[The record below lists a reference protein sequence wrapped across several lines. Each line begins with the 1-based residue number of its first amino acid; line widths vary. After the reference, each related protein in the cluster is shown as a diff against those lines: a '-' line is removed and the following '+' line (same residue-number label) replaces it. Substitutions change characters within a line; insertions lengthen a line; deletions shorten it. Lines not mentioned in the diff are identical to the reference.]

1 MKNDTSL
8 IKIHDHIT
16 KIYRLFYRKS
26 AAPQMQ
32 MRYMGMNCDVCC
44 ELPSYFADIHFR
56 SRYTVI
62 ALTRRIMNESESE
75 SECLRNKKAARNI
88 RHNFDTIGYFLA
100 IVFCPCNAFAF
111 GGRLIFDK
119 KVDISSLC
127 DHGF

>member
-1 MKNDTSL
+1 MY
-8 IKIHDHIT
+8 
-16 KIYRLFYRKS
+16 IYMY
-26 AAPQMQ
+26 
-32 MRYMGMNCDVCC
+32 YNH
-44 ELPSYFADIHFR
+44 YHYR

-100 IVFCPCNAFAF
+100 IVSCPCNAFAF

-119 KVDISSLC
+119 QVDISSLC
-127 DHGF
+127 DHEMLMRLCIVLHGIIRSISSAKKILGWTIPLIAVGICE